1 MQHALPTAEADS
13 YSFSMPCPKSPL
25 QPTVQDKAGESAMQA
40 VNTLG
45 SMFEWLLQPVRSD
58 EVEQPM
64 PPSTATAGGQP
75 AQAVEVRA

>member
-1 MQHALPTAEADS
+1 
-13 YSFSMPCPKSPL
+13 
-25 QPTVQDKAGESAMQA
+25 MQA
-40 VNTLG
+40 VNMLG